1 MPEMLRPEN
10 PGQKLQVQPENPG
23 QLVSAGRRFTFPL
36 AGKVKARKSRQLTT
50 DTARKSLSQ

>member
-1 MPEMLRPEN
+1 MPEKLQPEN

-23 QLVSAGRRFTFPL
+23 LLVSAGRRFTPL

-50 DTARKSLSQ
+50 DTARKSRGQ